1 MLSAALMAGGL
12 FIAGD
17 AEAQVARVIENAD
30 TACFDIG
37 TEAMVYQI
45 MRREGDKNY
54 AAYSQLVRE
63 KIKGTL
69 KQEYTHYYNDGEV
82 TLFFIIRSDGTLE
95 KFGVDRKRSTGDTKL
110 IKVAVSSLKDSSPF
124 PPFPE
129 TLSDEE
135 LPFSLTVSFKE

>member
-1 MLSAALMAGGL
+1 MIGGY
-12 FIAGD
+12 FVARD

-30 TACFDIG
+30 TACFDISN
-37 TEAMVYQI
+37 EAMVYQI
-45 MRREGDKNY
+45 IRHEGDKNY
-54 AAYSQLVRE
+54 AAYSQLIRE
-63 KIKGTL
+63 KIKGKL
-69 KQEYTHYYNDGEV
+69 KKEYSHYYSDGEV

-95 KFGVDRKRSTGDTKL
+95 KFGVDRKKSTDDTKL

-129 TLSDEE
+129 TLSDEV